1 MRGDLPTLL
10 LPGAGVGGGIFHHL
24 PTLLPPFPRQEPAWL
39 SEEWPPLSSSIEEV
53 QEGLW
58 WFLLGPLA
66 SVPGGTDRLGDRVL
80 NKLHSWG
87 QGRGGSSLEHTLN
100 QNTCFQLLILRG
112 K

>member
-1 MRGDLPTLL
+1 MAFFTICPLSSLPFQ
-10 LPGAGVGGGIFHHL
+10 GRNQHGF
-24 PTLLPPFPRQEPAWL
+24 

-58 WFLLGPLA
+58 WFSLGPLA

-80 NKLHSWG
+80 TKLHSWG